1 MNQETVIETLP
12 GQLSTVN
19 GRDIFSKDCRPT
31 NDPSSVVRSLL
42 GVGFETAFGSAA
54 LVAEELGVHALGVA
68 VPLALWLFDT
78 VLVLLARLIVGGM
91 VLRLCHI
98 YYNRISIY

>member
-1 MNQETVIETLP
+1 MH
-12 GQLSTVN
+12 
-19 GRDIFSKDCRPT
+19 
-31 NDPSSVVRSLL
+31 SLL
-42 GVGFETAFGSAA
+42 GSVGCETAFGGAA

-68 VPLALWLFDT
+68 VSLALWLLDT
-78 VLVLLARLIVGGM
+78 VSVLLDRLIVSGM

>member
-1 MNQETVIETLP
+1 MIETLP